1 MQTPRRSLNG
11 MRLGNCWPMG
21 RVVVVVVVP
30 QQDVAERL
38 FYTVI
43 MEDVTPVSVQLMLG
57 SQLLDMV

>member
-1 MQTPRRSLNG
+1 
-11 MRLGNCWPMG
+11 MG